1 MLTRHLATYLVPNLA
16 QAVAS
21 FGTIAVLTRVLSD
34 VDYGRFALVFATMT
48 LAHYIFLTWT
58 EAAASRFYTEAR
70 ERGQTASHFASML
83 RANLVS
89 ASIFAVV
96 AVTGLM
102 IWNGDPTVKLA
113 LAAAFGGAVVR
124 SLLRIG
130 LETRRM
136 ALNAGRFALV
146 DTFHTLAGFALTIG
160 AVVWMGMSVDGI
172 FLALAVASMLALM
185 VEGPAL
191 LMQARGGQVEPERVK
206 TYMAFGAPIA
216 FGLIMTL
223 ALANGDRFLIA
234 HILGEGAVGAYA
246 AGYQV
251 AARILETFFV
261 WAASAA
267 FPLLLNAWETE
278 GETGAQQAARA
289 GFALRIGIGAPAALG
304 IALVAG
310 PLCEILIGEGL
321 RDEAARIAPWIAL
334 AALLA
339 GLCDYFSDAFML
351 AKKVVQRALLLIL
364 PMILNLGLNL
374 VLLPVMGIDGAI
386 VSTLVAY
393 GACMVLLAV
402 IGRRYVALPVPLAD
416 VAKVAAGCAVM
427 AAVVLVL
434 PDWGGVA
441 ELALKAVMGG
451 ISYGCVALLLDIA
464 GARQRLE
471 AIHTRRRTGPSPADG
486 AQP

>member
-34 VDYGRFALVFATMT
+34 VEYGRFALVFATMT

-70 ERGQTASHFASML
+70 ERGETASHFASMV
-83 RANLVS
+83 RANLAS
-89 ASIFAVV
+89 AVVFAVV
-96 AVTGLM
+96 AAIGLTV
-102 IWNGDPTVKLA
+102 WSGDAVVKLA
-113 LAAAFGGAVVR
+113 LAAAFGGAMVR
-124 SLLRIG
+124 SLLRIS

-136 ALNAGRFALV
+136 ALNARRFAIV
-146 DTFHTLAGFALTIG
+146 DTFHTLAGFALSIG
-160 AVVWMGMSVDGI
+160 AVVVLGMSVDGI
-172 FLALAVASMLALM
+172 FLAMGVASIFALM
-185 VEGPAL
+185 IEGPAL
-191 LMQARGGQVEPERVK
+191 LLQARGGQVEPERVR

-234 HILGEGAVGAYA
+234 HFLGEAAVGAYA

-251 AARILETFFV
+251 AARILETFFI
-261 WAASAA
+261 WAGSAA

-278 GETGAQQAARA
+278 GEAGAQRAARA
-289 GFALRIGIGAPAALG
+289 GFALRLGIGAPAALG
-304 IALVAG
+304 IALVAA
-310 PLCEILIGEGL
+310 PLCEVLIGEGL

-364 PMILNLGLNL
+364 PMILNLGLN
-374 VLLPVMGIDGAI
+374 VMLLPVMGINGAV
-386 VSTLVAY
+386 VSTLLAY
-393 GACMVLLAV
+393 ATCMVLLAV

-416 VAKVAAGCAVM
+416 IAKVAAGCAFM
-427 AAVVLVL
+427 ALIVLLL
-434 PDWGGVA
+434 PDWGGFA
-441 ELALKAVMGG
+441 ELALKALLGG
-451 ISYGCVALLLDIA
+451 LAYGCVALLLDIA
-464 GARQRLE
+464 GAKQRL
-471 AIHTRRRTGPSPADG
+471 ADIIARRGDRQTPASG
-486 AQP
+486 IES